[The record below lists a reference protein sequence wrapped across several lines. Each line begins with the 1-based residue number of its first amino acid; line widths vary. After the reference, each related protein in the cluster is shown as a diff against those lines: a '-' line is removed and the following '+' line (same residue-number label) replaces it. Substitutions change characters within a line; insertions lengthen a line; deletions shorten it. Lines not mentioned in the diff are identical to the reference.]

1 MAPLLVV
8 LWGTRCC
15 VERLTDVRTSC
26 CRVRFAQL
34 FVSLTLV
41 LTIYGSSV
49 ALSLL
54 PSRNAHG
61 AHAHAPPSPY
71 GLGPAHFQHLGPV
84 PPAYYAL
91 PPQGYPQG
99 HAQGGGWAVGPPA
112 AGAGG
117 SPGLGAKGEGK
128 KGWF

>member
-1 MAPLLVV
+1 L
-8 LWGTRCC
+8 
-15 VERLTDVRTSC
+15 
-26 CRVRFAQL
+26 QL

-54 PSRNAHG
+54 PSRNV
-61 AHAHAPPSPY
+61 HAQPPPSPY
-71 GLGPAHFQHLGPV
+71 GIGPPHLQHLGAV

-91 PPQGYPQG
+91 SPQGYPPQVQG
-99 HAQGGGWAVGPPA
+99 SGWAVGPP
-112 AGAGG
+112 GGG
-117 SPGLGAKGEGK
+117 SPALGGPKGDAKGAK

>member
-1 MAPLLVV
+1 MSFDWL
-8 LWGTRCC
+8 
-15 VERLTDVRTSC
+15 
-26 CRVRFAQL
+26 QL

-54 PSRNAHG
+54 PSRNQHA
-61 AHAHAPPSPY
+61 AHAPPSPY
-71 GLGPAHFQHLGPV
+71 SIGPPHFQHLGPV

-91 PPQGYPQG
+91 PPQGWAPGQAG
-99 HAQGGGWAVGPPA
+99 SAGGGHLAVTGTD
-112 AGAGG
+112 GG
-117 SPGLGAKGEGK
+117 KNGK

>member
-1 MAPLLVV
+1 ML
-8 LWGTRCC
+8 
-15 VERLTDVRTSC
+15 
-26 CRVRFAQL
+26 QL

-54 PSRNAHG
+54 PSRNR
-61 AHAHAPPSPY
+61 HAIHPPPSPY
-71 GLGPAHFQHLGPV
+71 GIGPPHFQHLGPV

-91 PPQGYPQG
+91 PPQGYAPQ
-99 HAQGGGWAVGPPA
+99 AAGGGWAVGAP
-112 AGAGG
+112 GAGG
-117 SPGLGAKGEGK
+117 GSPALEGSGAEKEGK